1 MHVMAETMTEPRI
14 GIAAVPLP
22 RLNVATA
29 SKVRRFRPFRV
40 VQVLLALAFLVFVIN
55 SFANAQIDWPVV
67 RQYLFARTTFI
78 GLGFTILM
86 TIVAMALGLI
96 VAVLL
101 AVGFG
106 SHNFVVRWIAKT
118 YVWLFRGT
126 PQLLQLLLWYNLALV
141 FPLVGMPGIGYWS
154 TVELITPF
162 VAAAIGLGLNSGAYM
177 SEIIRAGLLS
187 VDVGQYEA
195 AKAIGMTRGKALRK
209 VIFPQAMRVII
220 PPLGNEFIGMTKNTS
235 LASVVGFGELIF
247 VMQSIYFYN
256 FKVIEMLIVSAVWYL
271 VMTSVLSVGQ
281 FYLESRFGRGFRD
294 GRQK

>member
-1 MHVMAETMTEPRI
+1 MAVETLNEPRI
-14 GIAAVPLP
+14 GIPAAPLP

-29 SKVRRFRPFRV
+29 TKIRRLRPLRLIQV
-40 VQVLLALAFLVFVIN
+40 VLAVAFLAFITN
-55 SFANAQIDWPVV
+55 AFARAAIDWSVV
-67 RQYLFARTTFI
+67 REYLFASTTFI

-86 TIVAMALGLI
+86 TIVAMTLGLM

-106 SHNFVVRWIAKT
+106 STNFVIRWMSKS

-141 FPLVGMPGIGYWS
+141 FPLVGMPGVGYWS

-195 AKAIGMTRGKALRK
+195 AKAIGMTRGKTLRK

-256 FKVIEMLIVSAVWYL
+256 FKVIEMLIVSAFWYL
-271 VMTSVLSVGQ
+271 ALTSILSVGQ
-281 FYLESRFGRGFRD
+281 FYLETRFGRGFKD